1 MKNEIA
7 EIGIS
12 KDASNSHLK
21 YKYAT
26 LSNILNKVNEVAK
39 NNKVLFTIQI
49 RLNPEMTS
57 ITNKLFY
64 DGIVTLIDTE
74 NDETLEFTYSF
85 PSDTAQKNNDIQAF
99 GSTMTYSQR
108 YMLGA
113 LFGIAFDDEDPD
125 HDKNT
130 VHVPK
135 QSTNNVTNNV
145 TSNDLI
151 SDAQNKMLF
160 AKVKEYK
167 ISKEK
172 AIEILSKFG
181 YQNSKEIKK
190 KDFNN
195 ILESLKNV

>member
-1 MKNEIA
+1 
-7 EIGIS
+7 
-12 KDASNSHLK
+12 
-21 YKYAT
+21 
-26 LSNILNKVNEVAK
+26 
-39 NNKVLFTIQI
+39 
-49 RLNPEMTS
+49 
-57 ITNKLFY
+57 
-64 DGIVTLIDTE
+64 
-74 NDETLEFTYSF
+74 
-85 PSDTAQKNNDIQAF
+85 
-99 GSTMTYSQR
+99 
-108 YMLGA
+108 MLGA